1 MRFGI
6 RAALVLAAFMYCSDA
21 AACSCVGSGPPCQAF
36 FQTDA
41 VVFLGTVR
49 GITDPG
55 RTAANILDRRVVSF
69 SIESALRNI
78 QGSSVN
84 VRTGLG
90 GGDCG
95 FDFKPGLQYL
105 VYAYRHTDG
114 HLSAGICSRTR
125 LASEAAEDLAYLGT
139 LPSTGAGGRMFG
151 TINHWEHDPA
161 TRETVQYGPV
171 ADVQILL
178 RGTRGT
184 FSGTTDTAGKYS
196 VSGIPAGSYDMEV
209 LPPPAFST
217 RYQQRKIEFT
227 DPRACRAE
235 DFSLHYDGRISG
247 TILDASGRPV
257 PNVPLDL
264 VAAAHPDLPLSIH
277 VPNAISDG
285 SGRLELID
293 VPPGSYL
300 VAVGLKLP
308 MDAETTYPVTYY
320 PGTSARERARAIE
333 IGAGSHV
340 QLDPLRVAEP
350 LPRQTLSGTVV
361 LPDGTPVSGANVSLQ
376 GAHGAQAASG
386 IRTDAQGRFTFR
398 VFAGL
403 TYTAHAWYNVPDDPG
418 HRQVQATQVVRI
430 AGAPASLR
438 LVLSP
443 R

>member
-1 MRFGI
+1 MRFVI
-6 RAALVLAAFMYCSDA
+6 RAALVLAAFLYCSDA
-21 AACSCVGSGPPCQAF
+21 DACSCIGSGPPCQAF
-36 FQTDA
+36 FQPDA

-55 RTAANILDRRVVSF
+55 RTAADIFDRRVVSF
-69 SIESALRNI
+69 SIESALRGI

-105 VYAYRHTDG
+105 VYAYRHKDG

-125 LASEAAEDLAYLGT
+125 LASEATEDLTYLGA
-139 LPSTGAGGRMFG
+139 LPSTGAGARMFG

-161 TRETVQYGPV
+161 TRETVHYGPV

-184 FSGTTDTAGKYS
+184 FSGMTDTAGKYI
-196 VSGIPAGSYDMEV
+196 VSGIPAGSYDVDV

-217 RYQQRKIEFT
+217 RYQQRKVEFT
-227 DPRACRAE
+227 DPRACHAE
-235 DFSLHYDGRISG
+235 DFSLHYDGRIIG
-247 TILDASGRPV
+247 TILDASGRAV
-257 PNVPLDL
+257 PSVPLDL
-264 VAAAHPDLPLSIH
+264 VATAHPDLPLSIH
-277 VPNAISDG
+277 ISNALSDG
-285 SGRLELID
+285 SGRFELVD

-308 MDAETTYPVTYY
+308 MDAETTYPATYY
-320 PGTSARERARAIE
+320 PGTSAPERARAIE

-340 QLDPLRVAEP
+340 ELDPLRLPEP
-350 LPRQTLSGTVV
+350 LPRQTISGTVV
-361 LPDGTPVSGANVSLQ
+361 LPDGTPLSGAYVSLR

-398 VFAGL
+398 VFEGL
-403 TYTAHAWYNVPDDPG
+403 TYTAHAWYDLPDDLQ
-418 HRQVQATQVVRI
+418 HRQIQASQVVRI
-430 AGAPASLR
+430 AGAPAPLR